1 MLNKH
6 TKRQRSDIMQAHHQ
20 LTPCYGHSIGL
31 STGLPTGLSTGLPK
45 GLRVHNNFSSRL
57 IRRHQSG
64 AVMLMSLAAMIMMLG
79 ITALVIDISRLHVI
93 KQEMQNAADAGA
105 LRGANVLVSA
115 PSQAVTKAT
124 DASQQN
130 RVQQSTLQQAEITAR
145 SGFWSGTTWQE
156 LDPSSLSYAQLRL
169 LSPAVKV
176 NIAKLNIPLLFARL
190 FGLAE
195 TPLQV
200 QAIAVAPSPD
210 QIAPGGLTMPI
221 AVYQDYLDTIN
232 LQNRFIVPTD
242 ETSIALWGIL
252 QSSQHTSPCTSVN
265 DTCLSAIVAR
275 TYQQPSA
282 KIGDSIRPN
291 TGVVNSVLDE
301 TIRNC
306 WQSNC
311 AVNIIPVINNDKR
324 IVGFLCT
331 KIVGFIFSGN
341 TRQIEVETSASGCPS
356 GEVALNGGPNY
367 GVYVPSKLT
376 F

>member
-1 MLNKH
+1 M
-6 TKRQRSDIMQAHHQ
+6 
-20 LTPCYGHSIGL
+20 C
-31 STGLPTGLSTGLPK
+31 
-45 GLRVHNNFSSRL
+45 
-57 IRRHQSG
+57 
-64 AVMLMSLAAMIMMLG
+64 
-79 ITALVIDISRLHVI
+79 
-93 KQEMQNAADAGA
+93 
-105 LRGANVLVSA
+105 LVSA

-221 AVYQDYLDTIN
+221 AVYQAYLDTIN
-232 LQNRFIVPTD
+232 LQNRFIVPTN

-282 KIGDSIRPN
+282 KIGDSIR
-291 TGVVNSVLDE
+291 T
-301 TIRNC
+301 
-306 WQSNC
+306 
-311 AVNIIPVINNDKR
+311 
-324 IVGFLCT
+324 
-331 KIVGFIFSGN
+331 
-341 TRQIEVETSASGCPS
+341 
-356 GEVALNGGPNY
+356 
-367 GVYVPSKLT
+367 
-376 F
+376 